1 SSYHNKL
8 FHQKKNQRMSRRVN
22 FSPDNFHDQNNPTNF
37 YFKKKPVS
45 SSNWNSR
52 LQKSYSSSSY
62 VASFVKNIG
71 IKVASALNFLS
82 NSNRKKRSSPKVSS
96 SSTTSLTRS
105 SSYAQTLIYDSQ
117 RAQAIEDCIEFLN
130 SSSSSSLH
138 RCSSVSSTT

>member
-1 SSYHNKL
+1 
-8 FHQKKNQRMSRRVN
+8 MSRRVN
-22 FSPDNFHDQNNPTNF
+22 FSPDNFHEQNNNPSNF
-37 YFKKKPVS
+37 YFKKKPLC

-82 NSNRKKRSSPKVSS
+82 NTSRKKRSSCKVSS
-96 SSTTSLTRS
+96 SSSTTTSLTRS
-105 SSYAQTLIYDSQ
+105 SSYAQTSIYDSQ

-130 SSSSSSLH
+130 SSSSLPRS
-138 RCSSVSSTT
+138 SSVSSTTCY

>member
-1 SSYHNKL
+1 
-8 FHQKKNQRMSRRVN
+8 MSRRVN

-82 NSNRKKRSSPKVSS
+82 NSNKKKRSSPKVSS
-96 SSTTSLTRS
+96 SSTTTTTSLTRS

-130 SSSSSSLH
+130 SSSSSSSLH
-138 RCSSVSSTT
+138 RSSSVSSTTCY